1 MANKKYIFQPNYAIH
16 PGEYLEEL
24 LDARDMSQA
33 ELAIRLGISKKHIS
47 NIINGKASVTVDIAH
62 ALEKVFSDYTAKYWL
77 SIQNTYDLFQQQEK
91 TEQQYSAA
99 QEETIIWLEQ
109 FDYAYLVKAGY
120 VKETAAGTDAGAKAR
135 NLLSFFGCV
144 DISSWNTLYCS
155 DLPAAC
161 RITGAATA
169 KIGNTSAWIRAGQIS
184 ASPIVS
190 ILPSYSKEKFREAL
204 KSIRKLTVAP
214 PDDLG
219 EKMQMLCREAG
230 VELLFVREIPHTGS
244 MIRRVSR

>member
-120 VKETAAGTDAGAKAR
+120 VKETAAGTDAGRKHAIC
-135 NLLSFFGCV
+135 SP
-144 DISSWNTLYCS
+144 SSDALI
-155 DLPAAC
+155 LV
-161 RITGAATA
+161 
-169 KIGNTSAWIRAGQIS
+169 AGT
-184 ASPIVS
+184 PCIVV
-190 ILPSYSKEKFREAL
+190 IFR
-204 KSIRKLTVAP
+204 
-214 PDDLG
+214 
-219 EKMQMLCREAG
+219 QH
-230 VELLFVREIPHTGS
+230 VE
-244 MIRRVSR
+244 

>member
-99 QEETIIWLEQ
+99 Q
-109 FDYAYLVKAGY
+109 
-120 VKETAAGTDAGAKAR
+120 
-135 NLLSFFGCV
+135 
-144 DISSWNTLYCS
+144 
-155 DLPAAC
+155 
-161 RITGAATA
+161 
-169 KIGNTSAWIRAGQIS
+169 
-184 ASPIVS
+184 
-190 ILPSYSKEKFREAL
+190 
-204 KSIRKLTVAP
+204 
-214 PDDLG
+214 
-219 EKMQMLCREAG
+219 
-230 VELLFVREIPHTGS
+230 
-244 MIRRVSR
+244 